1 MGARKKS
8 APRRGSLG
16 YSPRKRASR
25 FVPRVKTW
33 PKLEVGNPI
42 LLGFLGYKV
51 GMSHAFM
58 IDDRPGKPTE
68 GQEIFVPVTII
79 ETPPVYALALRAYS
93 YDPNRG
99 LYSIGEAWASP
110 PLELELH
117 RKIKTLGSFDTD
129 KMLKKIEESLDR
141 IEEIRLIIA
150 TQPKLVGGLSKKKPD
165 ILEVKIGGTNSIEEI
180 YKYAVSRL
188 GNTISVRDVFQE
200 GQLIDVIGVTKGKGF
215 QGVVKR
221 WGVKELP
228 RWHKHRKGSR
238 RIGARSHGKGVFWET
253 PQAGQTGF
261 HRRTEYNKRILLIE
275 DEGYKIVPAG
285 GFLHYGVVKSTYMVV
300 AGSVPGTPK
309 RPLVLRHPV
318 RVPSWYTRMGGPKK
332 PKITYISLA
341 SKQGN

>member
-16 YSPRKRASR
+16 YSPRKRAAR
-25 FVPRVKTW
+25 LVPRVKNW
-33 PKLEVGNPI
+33 PDISIGEPR

-51 GMSHAFM
+51 GMSHAYV
-58 IDDRPGKPTE
+58 IDDRKGRPTFGK
-68 GQEIFVPVTII
+68 EIFVPITII
-79 ETPPVYALALRAYS
+79 ETPPVFILALRTYG
-93 YDPNRG
+93 YDPNKGRFV
-99 LYSIGEAWASP
+99 LGEAWANP
-110 PLELELH
+110 PQELELH
-117 RKIKTLGSFDTD
+117 RKISTLGVFDTE
-129 KMLKKIEESLDR
+129 KMLKRVE
-141 IEEIRLIIA
+141 EEIDRAREVRVLVA

-165 ILEVKIGGTNSIEEI
+165 LLEIRVGGVSDIVKLYEYAKSILGSQVP
-180 YKYAVSRL
+180 VDR
-188 GNTISVRDVFQE
+188 VFQP
-200 GQLIDVIGVTKGKGF
+200 GQLIDVIGVTRGKGF

-275 DEGYKIVPAG
+275 QDGYKIVPAG
-285 GFLHYGVVKSTYMVV
+285 GFLHYGVVKSQYIVV

-309 RPLVLRHPV
+309 RPLVLRYPV
-318 RVPSWYTRMGGPKK
+318 RPPSWYLEMGVREPEV
-332 PKITYISLA
+332 TYISLS